1 MGAATPTIG
10 TTDHGTRTSTRD
22 GGARELI
29 MFKSGSRQAPR
40 TSERKKRMP
49 RNLEL
54 LQNTQQQHHFMS
66 NTIDPAN
73 ANLSPVIPNRE
84 A

>member
-1 MGAATPTIG
+1 MKGNWIGQTPTMG

-22 GGARELI
+22 GARDLI

-40 TSERKKRMP
+40 TSERKKRIP

-54 LQNTQQQHHFMS
+54 L
-66 NTIDPAN
+66 
-73 ANLSPVIPNRE
+73 
-84 A
+84 

>member
-1 MGAATPTIG
+1 MG

-22 GGARELI
+22 GARDLI

-40 TSERKKRMP
+40 TSERKKRIP

-54 LQNTQQQHHFMS
+54 L
-66 NTIDPAN
+66 
-73 ANLSPVIPNRE
+73 
-84 A
+84 